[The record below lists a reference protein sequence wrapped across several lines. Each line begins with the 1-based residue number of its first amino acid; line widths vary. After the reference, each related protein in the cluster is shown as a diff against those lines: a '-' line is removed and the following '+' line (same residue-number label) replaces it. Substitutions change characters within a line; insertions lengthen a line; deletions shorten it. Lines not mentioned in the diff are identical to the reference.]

1 MGRKHIY
8 IQDKSVGKRKGPNRK
23 VRDGKKR
30 SFRKETQVNKDTR
43 EGKKLKVIQ
52 DAQRHGCPDQKDFL
66 ILILSSTAKGMG
78 SQVQSCISM
87 QVQML

>member
-43 EGKKLKVIQ
+43 EGKKTKGQPRCTKTLLS
-52 DAQRHGCPDQKDFL
+52 RSERFFNTDF
-66 ILILSSTAKGMG
+66 IKY
-78 SQVQSCISM
+78 C
-87 QVQML
+87 